1 MGLSC
6 TALLIIYFV
15 ESILPFSMTFFFR
28 LSPILAV
35 LTLLGCSQQVPSKL
49 LCRQSALLESQ
60 TVDISF
66 NSNDTQAAVC
76 LIKTQDKVVLIRHR
90 LSGKLDFP
98 GGGVDEGESLSCA
111 AHRETWEETGF
122 NVLVRK
128 QLGRTSNGLALFA
141 CDLDAGIDLMP
152 EHFSPPSWATLEV
165 VAIEK
170 VDPFSLS
177 HKSLRYADDL
187 ASLRDGFIAFDTN

>member
-1 MGLSC
+1 
-6 TALLIIYFV
+6 
-15 ESILPFSMTFFFR
+15 MTFFFR

-49 LCRQSALLESQ
+49 LCRQSAALESQ
-60 TVDISF
+60 MVEQSSITF
-66 NSNDTQAAVC
+66 PHHAAVC
-76 LIKTQDKVVLIRHR
+76 LIKTQNKVVLIRHR
-90 LSGKLDFP
+90 LSGKLDYP
-98 GGGVDEGESLSCA
+98 GGTANDGESLSCA

-152 EHFSPPSWATLEV
+152 DNVSPPSWAALEV

-187 ASLRDGFIAFDTN
+187 VSLRDGFIAFDTN

>member
-1 MGLSC
+1 
-6 TALLIIYFV
+6 
-15 ESILPFSMTFFFR
+15 MTFFFR

-35 LTLLGCSQQVPSKL
+35 LTLLGCSQHSPSDP

-60 TVDISF
+60 AVDQRQ
-66 NSNDTQAAVC
+66 NNNDTQAAAC
-76 LIKTQDKVVLIRHR
+76 LIKTQDKAVLIRHR

-98 GGGVDEGESLSCA
+98 GGGVNEGESLSCA

-128 QLGRTSNGLALFA
+128 QLGKTSNGLALFA
-141 CDLDAGIDLMP
+141 CDLDAGIDLLP
-152 EHFSPPSWATLEV
+152 EHFSPPSWAALEV
-165 VAIEK
+165 IAIEK
-170 VDPFSLS
+170 VDPFLLN

-187 ASLRDGFIAFDTN
+187 ISLRDGFIAFDTN

>member
-1 MGLSC
+1 
-6 TALLIIYFV
+6 
-15 ESILPFSMTFFFR
+15 MTFFFR

-35 LTLLGCSQQVPSKL
+35 LTLLGCSQHSPSDP
-49 LCRQSALLESQ
+49 LCRQSAYLESQ
-60 TVDISF
+60 AVDHSV
-66 NSNDTQAAVC
+66 NNKDTQAAVC
-76 LIKTQDKVVLIRHR
+76 LIRTHDKAVLIRHR

-98 GGGVDEGESLSCA
+98 GGGVNEGESLSCA

-152 EHFSPPSWATLEV
+152 DNFSPPSWAALEV

-170 VDPFSLS
+170 VDPFSLT
-177 HKSLRYADDL
+177 HKSLRYEDDL
-187 ASLRDGFIAFDTN
+187 VSLRDGFIAFDTN

>member
-1 MGLSC
+1 
-6 TALLIIYFV
+6 
-15 ESILPFSMTFFFR
+15 MTFFFR

-35 LTLLGCSQQVPSKL
+35 LTLLGCSQEIPSKL
-49 LCRQSALLESQ
+49 LCRQSAVLESQ
-60 TVDISF
+60 MVEQSSSTF
-66 NSNDTQAAVC
+66 THHAAVC
-76 LIKTQDKVVLIRHR
+76 LIKTQNKVLLIRHR

-98 GGGVDEGESLSCA
+98 GGTVNDGESLSCA

-141 CDLDAGIDLMP
+141 CDLDAGIDLLP
-152 EHFSPPSWATLEV
+152 ERFSPPSWAALEV

-187 ASLRDGFIAFDTN
+187 ISLRDGFIAFDTN